1 MMTYLSLIIMIYKY
15 GMLKPYNIYF
25 YLLLFS
31 INDINIPNNNLWLS
45 SNIYYILKITLK
57 SVFIIIKLIIM
68 KYYYTNYYYYL
79 LY

>member
-31 INDINIPNNNLWLS
+31 INDINIPNNNL
-45 SNIYYILKITLK
+45 
-57 SVFIIIKLIIM
+57 
-68 KYYYTNYYYYL
+68 
-79 LY
+79 